1 MLFDQDFAENFTI
14 MLSFEIQS
22 AHWISKQVTIYV
34 TIAQH
39 LDKDCWKS
47 TTSAL
52 EKDSEVTVEP
62 TDGSEKFW
70 GRVVASSAA
79 GASVVVEVVDGKGV
93 KTTWPRAELR
103 HRRVVSVAHIT
114 VSDDKNHDTWFV
126 QEAMK
131 RQWKW

>member
-1 MLFDQDFAENFTI
+1 M
-14 MLSFEIQS
+14 
-22 AHWISKQVTIYV
+22 TIYV

-39 LDKDCWKS
+39 LDKVCWKS

-52 EKDSEVTVEP
+52 EKDDEVTVEP
-62 TDGSEKFW
+62 ADGSEKFW
-70 GRVVASSAA
+70 GRVVATSAA
-79 GASVVVEVVDGKGV
+79 GANVGVDVVDSKGI
-93 KTTWPRAELR
+93 KTTWARSRLR
-103 HRRVVSVAHIT
+103 HRSVVSVAHIT